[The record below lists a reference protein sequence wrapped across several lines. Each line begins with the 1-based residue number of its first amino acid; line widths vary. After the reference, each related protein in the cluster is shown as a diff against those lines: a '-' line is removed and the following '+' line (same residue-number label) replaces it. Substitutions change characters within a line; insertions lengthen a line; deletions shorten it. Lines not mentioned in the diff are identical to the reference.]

1 MDNVLTV
8 EEMLGLK
15 CPELVVSEVE
25 IETTESSSEIQPN
38 STGNTKTKEAKKVD
52 SFETGDYKNGARFDE
67 LSYCW
72 SQTVNE
78 IGESAR
84 KFGNTIILTIEAFQ
98 KSTSFCRKIF
108 ALQNI

>member
-1 MDNVLTV
+1 MDSKVLTV

-25 IETTESSSEIQPN
+25 IETSECSAEIQPN
-38 STGNTKTKEAKKVD
+38 ATTNMKATETKKVA
-52 SFETGDYKNGARFDE
+52 SFGSADYKNGARFDE
-67 LSYCW
+67 LNYCW

-84 KFGNTIILTIEAFQ
+84 NGSKLIDINLH
-98 KSTSFCRKIF
+98 
-108 ALQNI
+108 